1 MNSEDL
7 IKFVNSLIN
16 GVSQFLNS
24 KGVLFEDANQLS
36 ANLFEEFS
44 KPFEQQ
50 TKTPTQVLNEYLS
63 KYNIYKDSITPQNL
77 GEEALREIILWG
89 YLKTKHYE

>member
-1 MNSEDL
+1 MNSED
-7 IKFVNSLIN
+7 IKKFVNSLIN
-16 GVSQFLNS
+16 GVSNFLNS

-36 ANLFEEFS
+36 ANLLEEFS
-44 KPFEQQ
+44 KPFIEQ
-50 TKTPTQVLNEYLS
+50 TKTPTQVINEYLN

>member
-1 MNSEDL
+1 MNKEEVQD
-7 IKFVNSLIN
+7 FVSSLIN
-16 GVSQFLNS
+16 GVSHFLNS
-24 KGVLFEDANQLS
+24 KGILFEDANQLS
-36 ANLFEEFS
+36 TNLFEEFS

-50 TKTPTQVLNEYLS
+50 AKTPTQVINEYLN

-77 GEEALREIILWG
+77 GEEALRVIILWG

>member
-1 MNSEDL
+1 MNSED
-7 IKFVNSLIN
+7 IKKFVNSLIN
-16 GVSQFLNS
+16 GVSHFLNS

-36 ANLFEEFS
+36 ANLLEEFS
-44 KPFEQQ
+44 KPFIEQ
-50 TKTPTQVLNEYLS
+50 TKTPTQVINEYLN
-63 KYNIYKDSITPQNL
+63 KNNIYKDLITPQNL

>member
-1 MNSEDL
+1 MNKEEVQD
-7 IKFVNSLIN
+7 FVSSLIN
-16 GVSQFLNS
+16 GVSHFLNS
-24 KGVLFEDANQLS
+24 KGVLFEDTKQLS
-36 ANLFEEFS
+36 TNLFEEFS

-50 TKTPTQVLNEYLS
+50 AKTPTQVINEYLN

-77 GEEALREIILWG
+77 GEEALREIIFWG

>member
-1 MNSEDL
+1 MNSEDI

-16 GVSQFLNS
+16 GVSHFLNS

-77 GEEALREIILWG
+77 GEEALREIIL
-89 YLKTKHYE
+89 

>member
-1 MNSEDL
+1 MNSED
-7 IKFVNSLIN
+7 IKKFVNSLIN
-16 GVSQFLNS
+16 GVSNFLNS

-36 ANLFEEFS
+36 ANLLEEFS
-44 KPFEQQ
+44 KPFIEQ
-50 TKTPTQVLNEYLS
+50 TKTPTQVINEYLHRN
-63 KYNIYKDSITPQNL
+63 NIYKDSITPQNL

>member
-1 MNSEDL
+1 MNKEEVQD
-7 IKFVNSLIN
+7 FVSSLIN
-16 GVSQFLNS
+16 GVSHFLNS
-24 KGVLFEDANQLS
+24 KGVLFEDTNQLS
-36 ANLFEEFS
+36 TNLFEEFS

-50 TKTPTQVLNEYLS
+50 VKTPTQVINEYLN

>member
-1 MNSEDL
+1 MNSED
-7 IKFVNSLIN
+7 IKKFVNSLIN
-16 GVSQFLNS
+16 GVSNFLNS

-36 ANLFEEFS
+36 ANLLEEFS
-44 KPFEQQ
+44 KPFIEQ
-50 TKTPTQVLNEYLS
+50 TKTPTQVINEYLN
-63 KYNIYKDSITPQNL
+63 KYNIYKESITPQNL

>member
-1 MNSEDL
+1 MTKEEIQD
-7 IKFVNSLIN
+7 FVNSLII
-16 GVSQFLNS
+16 GVSHFLNS
-24 KGVLFEDANQLS
+24 KGILFEDANQLS
-36 ANLFEEFS
+36 TNLFEEFS

-50 TKTPTQVLNEYLS
+50 AKTPTQVINEYLN

>member
-1 MNSEDL
+1 MNKEEVQD
-7 IKFVNSLIN
+7 FVSSLIN
-16 GVSQFLNS
+16 GVSYFLNY
-24 KGVLFEDANQLS
+24 KGVLFEETNQLS
-36 ANLFEEFS
+36 TNLFEEFS

-50 TKTPTQVLNEYLS
+50 AKTPTQVINEYLN
-63 KYNIYKDSITPQNL
+63 KHNIYKDSITPQNL

>member
-1 MNSEDL
+1 MISED
-7 IKFVNSLIN
+7 IKKFVNSLIN
-16 GVSQFLNS
+16 GVSNFLNS

-36 ANLFEEFS
+36 ANLLEEFS
-44 KPFEQQ
+44 KPFIEQ
-50 TKTPTQVLNEYLS
+50 TKTPTQVINEYLN

>member
-1 MNSEDL
+1 MNSED
-7 IKFVNSLIN
+7 IKKFVNSLIN
-16 GVSQFLNS
+16 GVSNFLNS

-36 ANLFEEFS
+36 ANLLEEFS
-44 KPFEQQ
+44 KPFVEQ
-50 TKTPTQVLNEYLS
+50 TKTPTQVINEYLN

>member
-1 MNSEDL
+1 MTKEEIQD
-7 IKFVNSLIN
+7 FVNSLII
-16 GVSQFLNS
+16 GVSHFLNS
-24 KGVLFEDANQLS
+24 KGVLFYTRNQLS
-36 ANLFEEFS
+36 SNLLEEFS
-44 KPFEQQ
+44 KPFVEQ
-50 TKTPTQVLNEYLS
+50 TKTPTQVINEYLN

>member
-1 MNSEDL
+1 MNSED
-7 IKFVNSLIN
+7 IKKFVNSLIN
-16 GVSQFLNS
+16 GVSHFLNS
-24 KGVLFEDANQLS
+24 KGILFEDANQLS
-36 ANLFEEFS
+36 TNLFEEFS

-50 TKTPTQVLNEYLS
+50 AKTPTQVINEYLN
-63 KYNIYKDSITPQNL
+63 KYNIYKDSITPQSL